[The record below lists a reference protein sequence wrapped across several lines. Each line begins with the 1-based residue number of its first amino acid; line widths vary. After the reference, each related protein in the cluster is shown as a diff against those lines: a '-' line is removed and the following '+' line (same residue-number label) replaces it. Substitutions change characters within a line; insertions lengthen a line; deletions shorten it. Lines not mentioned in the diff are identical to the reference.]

1 MATAFNTLPPGVQDL
16 LLQGRYED
24 AAEILRK
31 ARSISLKGAQAQI
44 SSVVAQG
51 LPASRQPQASNHP
64 RSNAEAPATATEAIS
79 LGAGLLQ
86 LLSMLRRPAQQRGR
100 SARSPEVE
108 VENADP
114 SLAPGEQPKSS
125 LSSAVVLALAIA
137 ALAGLLILLR

>member
-1 MATAFNTLPPGVQDL
+1 MATAFNTLPPSVQDL

-24 AAEILRK
+24 AAELLRK
-31 ARSISLKGAQAQI
+31 SRSISLKGAQTQI

-64 RSNAEAPATATEAIS
+64 RSNAEAPATAIEANN
-79 LGAGLLQ
+79 LGVGLLQ
-86 LLSMLRRPAQQRGR
+86 LLSALRRPAPQRGR
-100 SARSPEVE
+100 PAPPRGAE
-108 VENADP
+108 VENVDP

-125 LSSAVVLALAIA
+125 LSSAVVFALATA